1 MLGAIIGDIVGSRW
15 EFNPT
20 NDYNFEL
27 FSDKN
32 GFTDDTIC
40 TVAVADAILRDR
52 EFGESIH
59 EWCRRYP
66 HPMGGYG
73 GRFAQW
79 VRSDNPQPYGS
90 YGNGAAM
97 RVSPIAW
104 AHLNLGGALPL
115 AEESASCTHNHPEG
129 IKGAQTTVMA
139 IHYGVEAHAHNPQI
153 LRERIKRILDE
164 CVRFSGYDINIRKED
179 VENRFDET
187 CQGTVPVALW
197 IIGQS
202 TSFEDAIRRAVS
214 LGADADTL
222 GAIVG
227 SIAESIWGI
236 PEEMQ
241 LKALNYLPNDMK
253 SVVLRFYNRF
263 VRNSIL
269 HGYGDEGAARD
280 LMLEEERKE
289 MEKQTAD
296 DDEKKQFQAIM
307 LWKLGLGNM
316 GKLFN
321 GEDPMPNKTK
331 VAKSTSWKIDPMPQT
346 DISRIEAGIS
356 ITEEDMA
363 IIRKGHIPEAQE
375 DHWFM
380 YCSKQHIRY
389 YRSWTGTCAFEAH
402 FLKKEQKYI
411 IDEIIINHA
420 LVEFGVNGDEAGV
433 ALFLYLLIAE
443 VGGDAMAAWDAY
455 LDKWDELNNKYAKK
469 DIERHT
475 PIMPSAEMPKAEE
488 QVPKPIKIQIIKKK
502 LVPEPKTERW
512 TDWYKGIENHIC
524 QGCIYANGIRVPYG
538 CGRLGI
544 DSFKQCYT
552 TGKCEYRKTDL
563 YIPSEFEKERKRIAL
578 QKKQNDEF
586 EEQFLESEEEERLR
600 KYSEN
605 REREE
610 KAKQD
615 GSYAKELIQDFIK
628 EKLDGDINKLV
639 TFDFGTLREDP
650 KYGDCKG
657 FAFSV
662 DKCNIVK
669 AIMSIVFADVWP
681 ELNQYNIERYK
692 FLCGGINYTQYLF
705 GANIMDKFFKGMEQF
720 NPTKEQHE
728 RAVRVYHLTECIGN
742 IWVLPG
748 GIDKDKDTYHY
759 HGYADLF
766 LKGIYA
772 GMTGNGKV
780 QPDLK
785 AALYKARKLMKNYQG
800 SDGFRQFAL
809 DMMLNDYIDYYGKPI
824 DLFMHV
830 WSMMKGLKPE
840 TYFKAV
846 DEYCDFM
853 EQFVPKRGKMIVEK
867 LKKILD

>member
-79 VRSDNPQPYGS
+79 VRSDNPQPYNS
-90 YGNGAAM
+90 FGNGAAM

-139 IHYGVEAHAHNPQI
+139 IHYGIEAHAHNPQI

-164 CVRFSGYDINIRKED
+164 CVRFSGYNINIRKED

-202 TSFEDAIRRAVS
+202 SSFEDAIRRAVS

-227 SIAESIWGI
+227 SIAEAIWGI

-253 SVVLRFYNRF
+253 SVVLRFYHRF

-269 HGYGDEGAARD
+269 QGYGDEGAARD

-321 GEDPMPNKTK
+321 GEEPMPNKTK

-402 FLKKEQKYI
+402 FLKKKQKYI

-443 VGGDAMAAWDAY
+443 VGGDAMAAWDVY

-475 PIMPSAEMPKAEE
+475 PIMPSVEIPKAEE
-488 QVPKPIKIQIIKKK
+488 QVPKPIKIQIIKKR
-502 LVPEPKTERW
+502 LVPEPKTEKW
-512 TDWYKGIENHIC
+512 TDWYNGLEDHIC
-524 QGCIYANGIRVPYG
+524 KGCIYSNGIRAPYG

-544 DSFKQCYT
+544 DSFKQRYT
-552 TGKCEYRKTDL
+552 IGKCEYRKTDL
-563 YIPSEFEKERKRIAL
+563 YIPSDFEKERKRIAL
-578 QKKQNDEF
+578 QKKQDDEF
-586 EEQFLESEEEERLR
+586 EEQFLESKEEERLC

-605 REREE
+605 KEREE

-628 EKLDGDINKLV
+628 EKLDGDINKLA
-639 TFDFGTLREDP
+639 TFDFGTLREDQ

-692 FLCGGINYTQYLF
+692 YLCNGINYTQYLF
-705 GANIMDKFFKGMEQF
+705 GANIMDKFFKGMDKF

-785 AALYKARKLMKNYQG
+785 AALYKARKLMKDYQG

-867 LKKILD
+867 LKKKLD